1 MSGAEPGTLTEE
13 ADAKERGHGL
23 QATYRPVC
31 PRGPVCVRFT
41 TCFPKD
47 TIGRLAVAF
56 STSPV

>member
-1 MSGAEPGTLTEE
+1 MSGAKPVTLIEE

-31 PRGPVCVRFT
+31 QRGPVSVRFT

-47 TIGRLAVAF
+47 TGRLAVAF